1 MSLLKCPECG
11 KDVSST
17 LDACPHCGYK
27 INKKEEIIK
36 ENIDK
41 PTIVIKRNA
50 NVPSTV
56 SIVYIIIGL
65 LLLIGIFGLIFLVL
79 GIWMQS
85 MISKNNSQAK
95 DILYYDSNNNVFIA
109 YDIKG
114 KEYKIAKDN
123 ITKLVSVKQGLKNYT
138 GVIYNK
144 KIQLGWTN
152 VEDNN
157 NFRNFIQNM

>member
-1 MSLLKCPECG
+1 
-11 KDVSST
+11 
-17 LDACPHCGYK
+17 
-27 INKKEEIIK
+27 
-36 ENIDK
+36 
-41 PTIVIKRNA
+41 
-50 NVPSTV
+50 
-56 SIVYIIIGL
+56 
-65 LLLIGIFGLIFLVL
+65 
-79 GIWMQS
+79 MQS